1 MKKILSLFVAA
12 LALNVFSS
20 VQVTKQY
27 CDHNAEKGVRAVS
40 NFIEHVTLPTY
51 VTNVVNNI
59 YSNYYGTFIS
69 TNFYNST
76 GFVIS
81 PDNTQAISGDLK
93 LYDVQSSVGKTSVD
107 GFQVYSMIIDE
118 STGLHYQPM
127 SVYSYSIMLPI
138 YRYQCVENPLGTTG
152 SGSSLRYKAGIN
164 LGFNNTETQIKVTLY
179 DDSGTSLGTS
189 SLIPIADAESGKS
202 KFVIG
207 THTFIFGNHTYSFS
221 ENGESVITSN
231 DVERIISENIP
242 PPVPADRIYGT
253 LRDNRIAHFQ
263 MRREPYGSGAH
274 SSEEYMNYEFD
285 IVWTN
290 YTTTVSSGKTIR
302 DYKILNLVQKA
313 GRTAVA
319 TPHYKYN
326 ETDGVGYFTGYIVLM
341 PASADSAKL
350 AAYAPEFVFKTNINW
365 QISFNETTYENTYY
379 FKLLSKREDWNQYLK
394 GDLKIYDSQDN
405 LIGEI
410 ATKSNLNERVSQV
423 ENIVTNQVVTRLY
436 NEAINSADSVTATMV
451 YEAHYG
457 GYAESVEGLYRLKTD
472 NVYSESWSNI
482 IYNLEFLSGTSIQ
495 DAAYPNNIKMEYNKV
510 TRKFH
515 LMATDYP
522 TSNDGQFYNQN
533 YESFFPMGVTNLVYT
548 QKRSSSDP
556 YPTVKFVELS
566 HTPAKYSDY
575 LSGDGTAWHETAQ
588 GPVLKEK
595 FMTET
600 TMRKWIQSG
609 KILGRGRKVEY
620 TVNAFIID
628 SGGLQIVRGI
638 STATFDTAHRITTES
653 GAVFRGTI
661 HGLGFT
667 PSEAIPDV
675 KVKDPELD
683 LVYDINSDKMSLRW
697 NTTNLHEVT
706 THTFVQKE
714 HPDDY
719 FPKSFGF
726 PDGWSTIKSVDG
738 EEYTLRWLNFYSPVE
753 SYMN

>member
-1 MKKILSLFVAA
+1 MKNILSLFVAA
-12 LALNVFSS
+12 LALNVFSG

-27 CDHNAEKGVRAVS
+27 CDHNAEKGVRVAS

-69 TNFYNST
+69 TNFYDST
-76 GFVIS
+76 GFVLS
-81 PDNTQAISGDLK
+81 PDRKQALSGDLK
-93 LYDVQSSVGKTSVD
+93 LYSVTNSAVKKELS
-107 GFQVYSMIIDE
+107 GFQVYSMITDE
-118 STGLHYQPM
+118 STGLHYVPM
-127 SVYSYSIMLPI
+127 SLYDLSAVYI
-138 YRYQCVENPLGTTG
+138 RYQCVENPLGTTG
-152 SGSSLRYKAGIN
+152 SGSSMRYKAGIN
-164 LGFNNTETQIKVTLY
+164 VTIQASGVKNSVTLY
-179 DDSGTSLGTS
+179 NDSGTSLGS
-189 SLIPIADAESGKS
+189 STYMNIADIDKGAVKWT
-202 KFVIG
+202 VG
-207 THTFIFGNHTYSFS
+207 THTFVPGYVSTFYPTD
-221 ENGESVITSN
+221 ESIINSN
-231 DVERIISENIP
+231 DVVRILMENIP
-242 PPVPADRIYGT
+242 PPVPADRIYDT
-253 LRDNRIAHFQ
+253 LRENRIAHFQ

-326 ETDGVGYFTGYIVLM
+326 ETDGVGYFTGYINWM
-341 PASADSAKL
+341 PTSADSAKL

-379 FKLLSKREDWNQYLK
+379 FKLLSKREDCWNQYLK

-405 LIGEI
+405 VIGEV

-482 IYNLEFLSGTSIQ
+482 IYNLEFLGGTSIQ

-548 QKRSSSDP
+548 QKRSSSGP

-620 TVNAFIID
+620 TVNAFIIN
-628 SGGLQIVRGI
+628 SGGSQIVRGI

-675 KVKDPELD
+675 KVRDPELD